1 MVQISNKPNISG
13 IKDVS
18 EDAEYSSKLLAREGK
33 LFAGLITTR
42 FKGFAIGIVLA
53 VLMSEKE
60 NNSIP
65 QVMVSPDDFK
75 DIVEKLND
83 AEEKVDFTVGEYY
96 QRLGQQTG
104 RDVGILYGMIIGLM
118 ILVVAMKYNVFA
130 MITTMF

>member
-53 VLMSEKE
+53 VLLLAV
-60 NNSIP
+60 IP
-65 QVMVSPDDFK
+65 A
-75 DIVEKLND
+75 IAKLC
-83 AEEKVDFTVGEYY
+83 GC
-96 QRLGQQTG
+96 
-104 RDVGILYGMIIGLM
+104 
-118 ILVVAMKYNVFA
+118 
-130 MITTMF
+130 

>member
-1 MVQISNKPNISG
+1 
-13 IKDVS
+13 
-18 EDAEYSSKLLAREGK
+18 
-33 LFAGLITTR
+33 
-42 FKGFAIGIVLA
+42 
-53 VLMSEKE
+53 MSEKE

-130 MITTMF
+130 MIITMF

>member
-1 MVQISNKPNISG
+1 MVQIS
-13 IKDVS
+13 
-18 EDAEYSSKLLAREGK
+18 
-33 LFAGLITTR
+33 
-42 FKGFAIGIVLA
+42 
-53 VLMSEKE
+53 
-60 NNSIP
+60 NSIP

>member
-1 MVQISNKPNISG
+1 
-13 IKDVS
+13 
-18 EDAEYSSKLLAREGK
+18 
-33 LFAGLITTR
+33 
-42 FKGFAIGIVLA
+42 
-53 VLMSEKE
+53 MSEKE
-60 NNSIP
+60 NNSIR

-83 AEEKVDFTVGEYY
+83 AEEKLDFTVGEYY